1 MKLAELRKIIR
12 EEVRAAVKEEVQD
25 MLTEAIKIASAPT
38 KMQPAPIAGQT
49 SWSAPKQ
56 AQKIQSDPIMEMLN
70 MTKKSMT
77 AEDYNQVMSMDSTNV
92 AKPNFAQSMASQM
105 GMTGTTNHNM
115 ASQIG
120 MTGEHHGLDLS
131 QLGFVK
137 KAKAVF
143 DASNEKDKT
152 RQGL

>member
-1 MKLAELRKIIR
+1 MKLDELRKIIR

-77 AEDYNQVMSMDSTNV
+77 AEDYNQVISMDSTNV

-105 GMTGTTNHNM
+105 GMTG
-115 ASQIG
+115 
-120 MTGEHHGLDLS
+120 EHHGLDLS
-131 QLGFVK
+131 QLDFVK

-152 RQGL
+152 RQKV